1 MAVINPFVEGDIDEA
16 VAIRLIRHTGHDA
29 GTTYGRRGI
38 GYIKDKI
45 SAFNRSAGA
54 IRYLTLVD
62 LMDTGFACPP
72 DVLRGWLP
80 HPGAQMQLRVVVRE
94 IESWLLADTDG
105 KQTLV
110 NVARRSRRRSVRT
123 AIVPSPQST
132 APVGAQ
138 YNSELRAFV
147 DSHWDP
153 DRARTRSP
161 SLAKCIDRLAAVPV

>member
-94 IESWLLADTDG
+94 IESWLLADTDV
-105 KQTLV
+105 L
-110 NVARRSRRRSVRT
+110 
-123 AIVPSPQST
+123 
-132 APVGAQ
+132 
-138 YNSELRAFV
+138 SEFLSIELELGRQVWLSA
-147 DSHWDP
+147 
-153 DRARTRSP
+153 
-161 SLAKCIDRLAAVPV
+161 